1 MRQIEK
7 TRKFEKA
14 LVLFLNV
21 FDDWK
26 LEWNGDGNLPYD
38 AKGFTPKG
46 NKCVIEMKF
55 RKTHYEDKMLEVKK
69 YNDLMELPDDVV
81 KIYFVSDPKGSYWF
95 WLDKLKEL
103 NVITKKCPIKTYWNS
118 NKVQKE
124 VYLLPENQASI
135 FDAISKEKKGVWD
148 DYLELKKK

>member
-14 LVLFLNV
+14 LVLFLNT

-38 AKGFTPKG
+38 ASGFTPKG

-55 RKTHYEDKMLEVKK
+55 RKTHYEEKMLEVKK
-69 YNDLMELPDDVV
+69 YNDLMDLDDDLV

-103 NVITKKCPIKTYWNS
+103 NIMTKKCPVKTYWNS

-124 VYLLPENQASI
+124 VYLLHEDQASI
-135 FDAISKEKKGVWD
+135 FDPASKDKISVWD
-148 DYLELKKK
+148 KK